1 MSTTYQ
7 LAPNPI
13 FWTLNGEGGQ
23 LGEPMCFVR
32 MAGCS
37 VGCAQCDTNYEL
49 SVEKSLEE
57 ILEDIK
63 KAVPK
68 EFTWPWVWITG
79 GEPTDQRIH
88 PLIDALRT
96 LNYRVALATSGVRF
110 VSQETTA
117 LINWLS
123 VSPHFPAFK
132 QWIGHEVKLVPGLGR
147 LTWENL
153 PVRECGSFP
162 WKYIQTLPTPSEI
175 AKGVEWVKQHPGW
188 RLTPQAH
195 KYWRIP

>member
-1 MSTTYQ
+1 MSMTYQ

-63 KAVPK
+63 KVVPK
-68 EFTWPWVWITG
+68 EFTWPWV
-79 GEPTDQRIH
+79 
-88 PLIDALRT
+88 
-96 LNYRVALATSGVRF
+96 
-110 VSQETTA
+110 
-117 LINWLS
+117 
-123 VSPHFPAFK
+123 
-132 QWIGHEVKLVPGLGR
+132 
-147 LTWENL
+147 
-153 PVRECGSFP
+153 
-162 WKYIQTLPTPSEI
+162 
-175 AKGVEWVKQHPGW
+175 
-188 RLTPQAH
+188 
-195 KYWRIP
+195 